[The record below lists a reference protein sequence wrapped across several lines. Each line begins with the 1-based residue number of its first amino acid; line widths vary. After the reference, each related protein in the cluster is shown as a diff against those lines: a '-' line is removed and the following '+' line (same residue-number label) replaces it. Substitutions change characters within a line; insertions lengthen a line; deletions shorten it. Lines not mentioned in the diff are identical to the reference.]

1 MAGRGAQRGLLRERE
16 GKEGSRVT
24 FIELFYD
31 LVFVFAVTQL
41 SHGLLASMT
50 AMGAAQ
56 TALLFVAVWWA
67 WVNTSWCTNWL
78 DPERTPVRL
87 MLMALMLAG
96 LCMST
101 SIPGAFGD
109 KGPIF
114 AGGMAA
120 MQIGRSLFMLWAF
133 RRIDPQNHL
142 NFKRITA
149 WLVVASTLWVAG
161 AFSHGPWRLAIWAAA
176 ALVESSGP
184 AFGYHTPGLGRSSTR
199 DWNVDGHHMAERCGL
214 FIIIALGESV
224 LLTGATFTDLAV
236 TRETA
241 AAFAAAFLG
250 SVTLWWIY
258 FDVSADTATERIV
271 EDKDPGRLA
280 RLAYTYFH
288 MPLVAGIIVCAVA
301 DELVLKHPSG
311 PVSPATAAIMIAGP
325 ALYVAGNALFKRAIG
340 GEWPRS
346 HLLGLALLAA
356 CAPLAAVL
364 TPLGLTVA
372 TTLVLVIVATV
383 ETVRLRKGMAE
394 TA

>member
-1 MAGRGAQRGLLRERE
+1 LRKRE
-16 GKEGSRVT
+16 GKDGSRVT
-24 FIELFYD
+24 FIELFFD

-41 SHGLLASMT
+41 SHSLLASMT
-50 AMGAAQ
+50 AMGAVQ
-56 TALLFVAVWWA
+56 TGLLFVAVWWA

-96 LCMST
+96 LCLST
-101 SIPGAFGD
+101 SIPDAFGD
-109 KGPIF
+109 KGLIF
-114 AGGMAA
+114 ASGMAA
-120 MQIGRSLFMLWAF
+120 FQVGRSVFMLWVF
-133 RRIDPQNHL
+133 RRADPQNHL
-142 NFKRITA
+142 NFQRITA
-149 WLVVASTLWVAG
+149 WLVLASSLWVAG
-161 AFSHGPWRLAIWAAA
+161 AFADGALRLALWAGA
-176 ALVESSGP
+176 ALAESSGP
-184 AFGYHTPGLGRSSTR
+184 AFGYHTPGLGRSSTQ

-224 LLTGATFTDLAV
+224 LLTGATFTGLAV
-236 TRETA
+236 TWASA

-250 SVTLWWIY
+250 SVTMWWIY

-271 EDKDPGRLA
+271 EDTDPGRLA

-311 PVSPATAAIMIAGP
+311 PVGPATAAVMIAGP

-346 HLLGLALLAA
+346 HLLGLVLLAA
-356 CAPLAAVL
+356 CIPLASLV
-364 TPLGLTVA
+364 TPLGLTA
-372 TTLVLVIVATV
+372 TTTAVLVIVAAV
-383 ETVRLRKGMAE
+383 ETVRLRKGKGE